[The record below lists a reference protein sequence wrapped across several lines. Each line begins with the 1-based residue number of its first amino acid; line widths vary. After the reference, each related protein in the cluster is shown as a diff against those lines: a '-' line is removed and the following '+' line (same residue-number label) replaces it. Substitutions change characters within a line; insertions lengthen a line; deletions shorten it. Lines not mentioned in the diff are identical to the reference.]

1 MSTTPAAPAEGP
13 TEIDEDAAHL
23 AALGYESRF
32 ERRMGFWE
40 NFSLGFTYLSPVV
53 GVYST
58 FAVSFMVG
66 GPTLIWSIIIAGI
79 GQLLVSLVF
88 AEVVAQYP
96 VAGGVYPWARR
107 LVGRR
112 WAWLTGW
119 IYGWALLAT
128 VASVSTGAAGFVG
141 YLFGF
146 TSTRTTAVIVAT
158 VLMLIAYAINL
169 SGTRVLGRVA
179 MLGFV
184 AELAG
189 ALFVGIWL
197 LFFEH
202 HQSLSVFFH
211 QFGAP
216 EANGFSPTG
225 GFLAASL
232 TGLYLFYGFEACGD
246 VAEEVPDP
254 GRAIPKAM
262 RRTIYV
268 GGFAALLVTAAMVLA
283 QPDFQS
289 IISGKN
295 ADPITA
301 TLETV
306 FGKGGAKVIIVVV
319 LISFLSCVLSLQAA
333 ASRLIYSYARDSM
346 VFASGPLSRFSDR
359 LHVPPVALTV
369 AATVPAVIVLIAE
382 VISDNAL
389 ARVIAFASVG
399 IYIAFQMVVLAALI
413 ARRKGWVPSGKYS
426 LGKWGLPVNI
436 AALTYGVL
444 GIVNLAWP
452 RGTAFADRWSVL
464 LGCAL
469 IIGVGLLYMLLRR
482 PYLRSDA
489 AHGDAT
495 GRKAVATG
503 D

>member
-1 MSTTPAAPAEGP
+1 
-13 TEIDEDAAHL
+13 
-23 AALGYESRF
+23 
-32 ERRMGFWE
+32 
-40 NFSLGFTYLSPVV
+40 
-53 GVYST
+53 
-58 FAVSFMVG
+58 
-66 GPTLIWSIIIAGI
+66 
-79 GQLLVSLVF
+79 
-88 AEVVAQYP
+88 
-96 VAGGVYPWARR
+96 
-107 LVGRR
+107 
-112 WAWLTGW
+112 
-119 IYGWALLAT
+119 
-128 VASVSTGAAGFVG
+128 
-141 YLFGF
+141 
-146 TSTRTTAVIVAT
+146 
-158 VLMLIAYAINL
+158 
-169 SGTRVLGRVA
+169 
-179 MLGFV
+179 
-184 AELAG
+184 
-189 ALFVGIWL
+189 
-197 LFFEH
+197 
-202 HQSLSVFFH
+202 
-211 QFGAP
+211 
-216 EANGFSPTG
+216 
-225 GFLAASL
+225 
-232 TGLYLFYGFEACGD
+232 
-246 VAEEVPDP
+246 
-254 GRAIPKAM
+254 M